1 MPIVIDVRERDRIE
15 TESEQERWERFMP
28 KRTNGRVP
36 TEADVIAYLQA
47 ANDADLRQKV
57 LGELR
62 DRSQLGPGM
71 FLQLLGAGTAM
82 FAVLATTAA
91 SVISS
96 IAASDSETAF
106 EFSIVFY
113 VAIVTATVI
122 LFVVCLLSAIV
133 RQLKSRVAAVWLAAY
148 EEAERRPWWKR
159 ARSSMSGNA
168 TG

>member
-1 MPIVIDVRERDRIE
+1 MPIAVDVGQQDR
-15 TESEQERWERFMP
+15 TDTSPEQDRWKHFMP

-36 TEADVIAYLQA
+36 TEADVTAYLRA
-47 ANDADLRQKV
+47 AKDADLRQKV

-62 DRSQLGPGM
+62 DRSQLGPGL

-82 FAVLATTAA
+82 FAILAATAS

-96 IAASDSETAF
+96 IAASDSDTAF
-106 EFSIVFY
+106 GFSLVFY
-113 VAIVTATVI
+113 VVIVTATVI
-122 LFVVCLLSAIV
+122 FFVVCFLSAIV

-159 ARSSMSGNA
+159 SRGGMKVNTAS
-168 TG
+168 